1 MLIQVQKDKED
12 LEEISTELELADEDE
27 KIPYKIGDTFISL
40 PLPEVQELLATS
52 TSKIEES
59 VSAVEDRLGTIR
71 EEMESLKVDLYA
83 RFGKSINLET

>member
-59 VSAVEDRLGTIR
+59 VSAVEDRLGSIR

>member
-1 MLIQVQKDKED
+1 MLIPIQKDKED
-12 LEEISTELELADEDE
+12 LEEVSTELELADEDE

-40 PLPEVQELLATS
+40 PLPEVQELLAAS

-59 VSAVEDRLGTIR
+59 VSAVEDRLGAIR
-71 EEMESLKVDLYA
+71 EEMESLKIDLYA